1 MPKSKINEGKYT
13 QKLRPTEKQ
22 TCSPLRLTGGAAPC
36 RLVFSLLLRLL
47 RTVGGGKGWHLK
59 CEFVHFLC

>member
-22 TCSPLRLTGGAAPC
+22 TCSPLSDSVAHSFS
-36 RLVFSLLLRLL
+36 FSLLFRLL
-47 RTVGGGKGWHLK
+47 RAHRRREGKGWHLK